1 MAREE
6 NKEKE
11 EEEDEEDEIDVVG
24 IKLQTYSQV
33 DENFVVHSTKQTTDE
48 DANMA
53 KDGVIL
59 SPALLI
65 DQEEAL
71 SIVRCVLETVI
82 DAVCKMDHCNSD
94 RTTTGETLACVYM
107 KPATNWL
114 DSQKKPQ
121 VKNDW

>member
-1 MAREE
+1 MEKKE
-6 NKEKE
+6 NKDKV

-24 IKLQTYSQV
+24 ITPQTCSQE
-33 DENFVVHSTKQTTDE
+33 DKNFVVHSTKQTTDK
-48 DANMA
+48 DVNMA

-71 SIVRCVLETVI
+71 SIVRYVVDNVV

-94 RTTTGETLACVYM
+94 RTMTGEEL
-107 KPATNWL
+107 
-114 DSQKKPQ
+114 
-121 VKNDW
+121 